1 MVMLPLYLF
10 TPTEKKKRQQ
20 KNTLGSQKF
29 IVDRLPQELGLGKIL
44 NSGCGHAVK
53 PFVE

>member
-1 MVMLPLYLF
+1 MLPLYLQTF
-10 TPTEKKKRQQ
+10 HPNRKKKRQQ